1 MRNTGL
7 AYWSLPR
14 DPIVGFALEAVLRQV
29 ATDVHF
35 ADLFV
40 IGVWGAKG
48 GDQPKTEV
56 EQLSICQQF

>member
-1 MRNTGL
+1 M
-7 AYWSLPR
+7 
-14 DPIVGFALEAVLRQV
+14 GFALEAVLRQV